1 MTLEEML
8 SKERKQ
14 KKKQKHNDEE
24 HRIQCACV
32 KYFNLTYPKL
42 KGRLFAVPNGGRRDA
57 VTASKLKA
65 EGVIAGVSDLIL
77 LKSNRDYGALLI
89 EMKKKGGY
97 QSPSQKQWQKMICEN
112 REYKYVVC
120 HSLDDFIR
128 EVDEFLKNSEL
139 WDEM

>member
-32 KYFNLTYPKL
+32 KYFNLKYPKL

-65 EGVIAGVSDLIL
+65 EGVIAGVSGLSLKPWGIALKFLFLHHENIL
-77 LKSNRDYGALLI
+77 FPND
-89 EMKKKGGY
+89 
-97 QSPSQKQWQKMICEN
+97 
-112 REYKYVVC
+112 
-120 HSLDDFIR
+120 
-128 EVDEFLKNSEL
+128 
-139 WDEM
+139 

>member
-24 HRIQCACV
+24 HRIQCAC
-32 KYFNLTYPKL
+32 
-42 KGRLFAVPNGGRRDA
+42 RLFAVPNGGRRDA

-128 EVDEFLKNSEL
+128 EVDEFLKNAEL

>member
-14 KKKQKHNDEE
+14 KKKQKHNDEK

-32 KYFNLTYPKL
+32 KYFNLKYPKL

-57 VTASKLKA
+57 VTAAKLKA
-65 EGVIAGVSDLIL
+65 EGVIAGIADLIL

-89 EMKKKGGY
+89 EMKTPVGR
-97 QSPSQKQWQKMICEN
+97 QSDSQKEWQKIICEN
-112 REYKYVVC
+112 GEYKYVVC
-120 HSLDDFIR
+120 RSLDDFIR
-128 EVDEFLKNSEL
+128 EVDSYLKNTE
-139 WDEM
+139 

>member
-24 HRIQCACV
+24 HHIQCACV
-32 KYFNLTYPKL
+32 KYFNLKYPKL

-57 VTASKLKA
+57 VTGGKLKD
-65 EGVIAGVSDLIL
+65 EGVTAGVSDLIL

-89 EMKKKGGY
+89 EMKTPVGR
-97 QSPSQKQWQKMICEN
+97 QSDSQKEWQKIICEN
-112 REYKYVVC
+112 GEYKYVVC
-120 HSLDDFIR
+120 RSLDDFIR
-128 EVDEFLKNSEL
+128 EVDDYLKNTE
-139 WDEM
+139 